1 MLKEAV
7 LPPQPAAAAAA
18 LHMAATPSLTGICTT
33 CWPLL
38 DAGEQSSCVNHF
50 CVQNGALFM
59 DSGVSAF
66 CIYMIDW
73 LDMIAGE

>member
-1 MLKEAV
+1 MLKETV
-7 LPPQPAAAAAA
+7 LPPQPAAA

-38 DAGEQSSCVNHF
+38 DAGEQSWCVSHF

-66 CIYMIDW
+66 CIHTYD
-73 LDMIAGE
+73 